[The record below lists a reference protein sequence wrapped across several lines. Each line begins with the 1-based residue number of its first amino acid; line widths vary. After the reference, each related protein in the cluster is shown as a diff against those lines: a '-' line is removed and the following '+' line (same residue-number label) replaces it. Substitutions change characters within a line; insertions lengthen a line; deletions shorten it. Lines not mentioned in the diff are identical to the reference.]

1 VDLALEDLALI
12 FQAHILSFVIWVPII
27 FGIAVLAIA
36 DDHYPTPAR
45 ALAFIGSVAG
55 LLAAIPLWTG
65 FDIGTAKM
73 QFVELSP
80 WIARFNINYHLGV
93 DGISMPLILLNCLM
107 TVLVVIAHWEVVKE
121 KVGQYL
127 AAFLIMS
134 GFINGMFAALDAIVF
149 YVFFEAM
156 LIPMFLII
164 GVWGGPNRVYAAVK
178 FFLYTLLG
186 SLLMLATFIYLYN
199 VTNGSFEILDWHQ
212 LALGMTPQ
220 VLIFLAMFMSF
231 AVKVPMWPVHTWLP
245 DAHTEAPTGGSVV
258 LAAITLKVGG
268 YGFLRFNLPITPDA
282 SHELAGFMIT
292 LSLIAVVY
300 IGLVALVQSDMKK
313 LIAYSSISHM
323 GFVTLGTFMFNA
335 NGVLGAMV
343 QMVSHGFVSA
353 ALFLCVGVLYDRVHS
368 RQISDYG
375 GVANT
380 MPVFAAFF
388 VLFAMANSG
397 LPATS
402 GFVGEFFVILGT
414 MQVNFWYTFA
424 AATTLI
430 FGAAYTLWM
439 IKRVVYG
446 DVANE
451 HVAALKDVGSRELT
465 FLVILALFVLLLGV
479 YPKPLSDVMNP
490 TIHELLRHVAQSKI

>member
-1 VDLALEDLALI
+1 MAW
-12 FQAHILSFVIWVPII
+12 LSLSIWVPII
-27 FGIAVLAIA
+27 AGVAVLLIGR
-36 DDHYPTPAR
+36 DGNPGPAR
-45 ALAFIGSVAG
+45 WLALAGSVLG
-55 LLAAIPLWTG
+55 LVVTFPLWAQ
-65 FDIGTAKM
+65 FQPTAAM
-73 QFVELSP
+73 QFVEMHA
-80 WIARFNINYHLGV
+80 WIPRFNINYHLGV
-93 DGISMPLILLNCLM
+93 DGISMPFILLNSFM
-107 TVLVVIAHWEVVKE
+107 TVLVVIAHWEVITD
-121 KVGQYL
+121 KVSQYL

-134 GFINGMFAALDAIVF
+134 GLINGVFASLDAIVF

-186 SLLMLATFIYLYN
+186 SLLMLAAFIYLYQQ
-199 VTNGSFEILDWHQ
+199 TNGSFEILDFHKVP
-212 LALGMTPQ
+212 LALTPQ
-220 VLIFLAMFMSF
+220 VLVFLAMFMSF

-245 DAHTEAPTGGSVV
+245 DAHVEAPTGGSVI
-258 LAAITLKVGG
+258 LAAITLKIGG
-268 YGFLRFNLPITPDA
+268 YGFLRFNLPIAPDA
-282 SHELAGFMIT
+282 SHLLDGFMIT

-300 IGLVALVQSDMKK
+300 IGLVALVQNDMKK

-323 GFVTLGTFMFNA
+323 GFVTLGFFIVNQQGM
-335 NGVLGAMV
+335 LGGLI

-353 ALFLCVGVLYDRVHS
+353 AMFLCVGVLYDRVHS
-368 RQISDYG
+368 REISAYG

-414 MQVNFWYTFA
+414 IKVSFWYAFL

-439 IKRVVYG
+439 TKRVIYG
-446 DVANE
+446 AVANE
-451 HVAALKDVGSRELT
+451 DVAALKDVNGRELL
-465 FLVILALFVLLLGV
+465 FLTLLAICVLGMGL
-479 YPKPLSDVMNP
+479 YPKPFSDVMNP
-490 TIHELLRHVAQSKI
+490 SVTELLNHVGVSKIR